1 MKNRGDV
8 SWFSR
13 AGGEL
18 RKLTLFF
25 LVARGR
31 QEGPHGSG
39 MPEHHSLLG
48 GDDGRPLRRVDSTPE
63 PVLAASA
70 RPRKVPPMRRRL

>member
-8 SWFSR
+8 SWCSR

-18 RKLTLFF
+18 RKLTMFF

-48 GDDGRPLRRVDSTPE
+48 GDDGRPLRVDSTPE

-70 RPRKVPPMRRRL
+70 RPRKVPPIWRRL